1 MSRKKAGGDPGVI
14 VMNVQ
19 AFLRRAS
26 RIPALVMALAAGLA
40 LLLAGP
46 ARAALEIDI
55 SGGTETGVPIAVVPF
70 EQPGAVDD
78 LARIVADD
86 LARSGLFA
94 PIDRASMPQRPAS
107 PQGLRIGDWRA
118 GKARYVVMG
127 QAEPQGERLR
137 ARFYLIDVSSGERLA
152 GSQITAPV
160 SAARSIAHRIS
171 DIVYEEL
178 TGDRGAFSTRLAYV
192 TERGPTGDKTFT
204 LQIADADGANPRTVL
219 ESPYPIMSPSWS
231 PDGGKLAYV
240 SFEGNR
246 SAIWVQDLASGERYQ
261 LTDYPGINGAPA
273 WSPRGDKIA
282 VTLSKGSNPDI
293 YVIDLGTRR
302 LTHWTHSGAIE
313 TEPSWYPDNRSLAF
327 TSDRYGQPQV
337 FRQDGADG
345 RAMRLTFD
353 TPYAAGPRVSPDGSS
368 LALVVRGDG
377 GFFVAQQSLDDGERE
392 RLSRGGSE
400 ERPSYAPNGAMVVY
414 AAQSG
419 TGSVL
424 KISPATGGEP
434 QTLRYDRGKVR
445 DPVWGPFND

>member
-1 MSRKKAGGDPGVI
+1 MPG
-14 VMNVQ
+14 Q
-19 AFLRRAS
+19 
-26 RIPALVMALAAGLA
+26 
-40 LLLAGP
+40 
-46 ARAALEIDI
+46 
-55 SGGTETGVPIAVVPF
+55 
-70 EQPGAVDD
+70 
-78 LARIVADD
+78 
-86 LARSGLFA
+86 
-94 PIDRASMPQRPAS
+94 PAS
-107 PQGLRIGDWRA
+107 PQQLRIDDWRA
-118 GKARYVVMG
+118 GKSRYVVMG
-127 QAEPQGERLR
+127 QAEVQGDRLR

-152 GSQITAPV
+152 GSQITAAT
-160 SAARSIAHRIS
+160 SAARSVAHRIS

-192 TERGPTGDKTFT
+192 TERGAGENKVFT
-204 LQIADADGANPRTVL
+204 LQIADSDGANPRTVL

-246 SAIWVQDLASGERYQ
+246 SAIWVQNLSTGDRYQ

-293 YVIDLGTRR
+293 YVIDLDTRR
-302 LTHWTHSGAIE
+302 LTRWTRSGAIE
-313 TEPSWYPDNRSLAF
+313 TEATWYPDNRSLAF

-337 FRQDGADG
+337 FRQSGPDD

-353 TPYAAGPRVSPDGSS
+353 TPYAAGARVSPDGQN

-377 GFFVAQQSLDDGERE
+377 GFFVAKQSLDDGARQL
-392 RLSRGGSE
+392 LSRGGSE

-419 TGSVL
+419 SGSVL
-424 KISPATGGEP
+424 KISPAIGGEP

>member
-1 MSRKKAGGDPGVI
+1 
-14 VMNVQ
+14 MNVV
-19 AFLRRAS
+19 ALIRRARRAS
-26 RIPALVMALAAGLA
+26 IMVVTLAGIGVALM
-40 LLLAGP
+40 AGP

-55 SGGTETGVPIAVVPF
+55 TGGTETGVPIAVVPF
-70 EQPGAVDD
+70 QQPGQADD
-78 LARIVADD
+78 LAQIVADD

-94 PIDRASMPQRPAS
+94 PIDRAAMPGQPAS
-107 PQGLRIGDWRA
+107 PQQLRIDDWRA
-118 GKARYVVMG
+118 GKSRYVVMG
-127 QAEPQGERLR
+127 QAEVQGDRLR

-152 GSQITAPV
+152 GSQITAAT
-160 SAARSIAHRIS
+160 SAARSVAHRIS

-192 TERGPTGDKTFT
+192 TERGAGENKVFT
-204 LQIADADGANPRTVL
+204 LQIADSDGANPRTVL

-246 SAIWVQDLASGERYQ
+246 SAIWVQDLASGDRYQ

-293 YVIDLGTRR
+293 YVIDLDTRR
-302 LTHWTHSGAIE
+302 LTRWTRSGAIE
-313 TEPSWYPDNRSLAF
+313 TEATWYPDNRSLAF

-337 FRQDGADG
+337 FRQSGPDD

-353 TPYAAGPRVSPDGSS
+353 TPYAAGARVSPDGQN

-377 GFFVAQQSLDDGERE
+377 GFFVAKQSLDDGTRQL
-392 RLSRGGSE
+392 LSRGGSE

-419 TGSVL
+419 SGSVL
-424 KISPATGGEP
+424 KISPAIGGEP

>member
-1 MSRKKAGGDPGVI
+1 MVVTLAGIAV
-14 VMNVQ
+14 
-19 AFLRRAS
+19 
-26 RIPALVMALAAGLA
+26 ALM
-40 LLLAGP
+40 AGP

-55 SGGTETGVPIAVVPF
+55 TGGTETGVPIAVVPF
-70 EQPGAVDD
+70 QQPGQVDD
-78 LARIVADD
+78 LAKIVGDD

-94 PIDRASMPQRPAS
+94 PIARGAMPGQPVS
-107 PQGLRIGDWRA
+107 PQQLRIDDWRA

-127 QAEPQGERLR
+127 QVDAQGDRLQ
-137 ARFYLIDVSSGERLA
+137 ARFYLIDVSSGRRLA
-152 GSQITAPV
+152 GSQITAAA
-160 SAARSIAHRIS
+160 SAARSVAHRIS

-192 TERGPTGDKTFT
+192 TERGRGDDKVFT
-204 LQIADADGANPRTVL
+204 LQIADSDGANPRTVL

-246 SAIWVQDLASGERYQ
+246 SAIWVQNLATGDRYQ
-261 LTDYPGINGAPA
+261 LTDFPGINGAPA

-293 YVIDLGTRR
+293 YVIDLDTRR
-302 LTHWTHSGAIE
+302 LTKWTHSGAIE

-337 FRQDGADG
+337 FRQSGPDD

-353 TPYAAGPRVSPDGSS
+353 APYAAGPRVSPDGKS
-368 LALVVRGDG
+368 LALVVRNDN
-377 GFFVAQQSLDDGERE
+377 GFFVAEQSLDDGDRKL
-392 RLSRGGSE
+392 LSRGGGE

-419 TGSVL
+419 NGSVL
-424 KISPATGGEP
+424 KISPAIGGEP